1 MNFTWI
7 DDGLLSASACPTGLF
22 DLQELAKK
30 GVRAIVTLTE
40 KSLSE
45 QTNLSEEQ
53 IKALALD
60 MLHEPIIDYHAP
72 DETLVRRVVQY
83 IDVMQQ
89 DGAVHVHCLAG
100 QERTGTILHVYYML
114 KGQTIEEANAHIALV
129 RPQSAFERLKKP
141 QQVFLRELEKKLK
154 KKI

>member
-7 DDGLLSASACPTGLF
+7 DDGLLSASDCPVGLF

-40 KSLSE
+40 KPLSE
-45 QTNLSEEQ
+45 QTNLSEEH
-53 IKALALD
+53 IKALGLGI
-60 MLHEPIIDYHAP
+60 LHAPIIDFHAP
-72 DETLVRRVVQY
+72 NESLVRHVAKY

-89 DGAVHVHCLAG
+89 DGAVHIHCLAG
-100 QERTGTILHVYYML
+100 QERTGTILHAYYML

-141 QQVFLRELEKKLK
+141 QQDFLRELEKKLRENS
-154 KKI
+154 